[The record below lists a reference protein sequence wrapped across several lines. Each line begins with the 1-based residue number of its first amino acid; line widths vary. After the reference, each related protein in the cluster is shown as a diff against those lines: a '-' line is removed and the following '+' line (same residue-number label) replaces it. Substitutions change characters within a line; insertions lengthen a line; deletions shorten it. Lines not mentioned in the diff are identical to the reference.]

1 MSFITD
7 FKEVKQTAAKHNY
20 SHSNWEAFVIA
31 SKLTVRRHHQ
41 GLIVLGTF
49 LLFSDIVLTLALL
62 IERV

>member
-31 SKLTVRRHHQ
+31 SKLTVRRYHQ
-41 GLIVLGTF
+41 GLFVLGTF
-49 LLFSDIVLTLALL
+49 LVTFNTLVTLFLL
-62 IERV
+62 LERG